1 MQASRL
7 FRVAVVAMA
16 ACSGCRSDGHFE
28 VSRLASQGLLPEMGL
43 ATGDV
48 ILAVDG
54 ATLNSLDS
62 VMRAAG

>member
-1 MQASRL
+1 
-7 FRVAVVAMA
+7 MA

-43 ATGDV
+43 ATADV